1 MKMPKTQ
8 RRVKLGKR
16 FVDKL
21 YVYITQCSKYVP
33 SLIRWSDDGARI
45 EFRMEPSKMLPTVKN
60 MGGFQPRV
68 LRHIQRQLCYYGF
81 RCLYSTQAR
90 ETPSIRVYQHENFHR
105 DRPADVFK
113 IERQIPSVA
122 AHVRKRIIEEYEQE
136 QEQRRKKACTGSDSS
151 ESATPAHAMYD
162 DVSFS
167 DGEQGSQEHVDAG
180 RDEEE
185 GADDGCEDFAHVL
198 DTLPALLPADTDV
211 TDLRRVIIDW
221 PRPDVNIFSNFWE
234 EPESSSEAQTEQY
247 V

>member
-8 RRVKLGKR
+8 RRVQLGKR

-68 LRHIQRQLCYYGF
+68 LRHVQRQLCYYGF

-113 IERQIPSVA
+113 IERQTPSVA

-136 QEQRRKKACTGSDSS
+136 QRRKKACVGDD
-151 ESATPAHAMYD
+151 ATPAHPMYD

-167 DGEQGSQEHVDAG
+167 DGDQGSPEHVDAG
-180 RDEEE
+180 RDEDE
-185 GADDGCEDFAHVL
+185 DDGCEDFAHVL

-211 TDLRRVIIDW
+211 TDLRRVIVDW
-221 PRPDVNIFSNFWE
+221 PRPDVNIFSDFWQ
-234 EPESSSEAQTEQY
+234 PESSNEAQTEQY